1 MAEQGCRLFVGNLS
15 WSTTDESMREAF
27 EQGSGVPGCVIDSKV
42 ILDRETNR
50 SRGFGFVTFSSAD
63 LASAAI
69 AKMNGM
75 DVDGR
80 PVRVDM
86 ASSRQR

>member
-50 SRGFGFVTFSSAD
+50 SRYVFEPFFFYISCAY
-63 LASAAI
+63 LCCRR
-69 AKMNGM
+69 
-75 DVDGR
+75 R
-80 PVRVDM
+80 P
-86 ASSRQR
+86 SGES

>member
-50 SRGFGFVTFSSAD
+50 SRYV
-63 LASAAI
+63 
-69 AKMNGM
+69 
-75 DVDGR
+75 
-80 PVRVDM
+80 
-86 ASSRQR
+86 

>member
-27 EQGSGVPGCVIDSKV
+27 EQGSGVPGGGIDSKV

-50 SRGFGFVTFSSAD
+50 SRYVFESFFFYLSCAY
-63 LASAAI
+63 LCCRR
-69 AKMNGM
+69 
-75 DVDGR
+75 R
-80 PVRVDM
+80 P
-86 ASSRQR
+86 SGES